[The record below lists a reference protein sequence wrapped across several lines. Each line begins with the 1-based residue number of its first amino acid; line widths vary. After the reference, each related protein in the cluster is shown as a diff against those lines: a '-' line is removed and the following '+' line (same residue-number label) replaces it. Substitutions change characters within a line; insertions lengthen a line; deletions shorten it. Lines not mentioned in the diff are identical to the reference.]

1 MTDPFERAVL
11 REELESRAE
20 EARWVRDGF
29 LIHAAVYVAV
39 NVLLFVIWAV
49 TDRGHPWFV
58 YPLLGWGIGLAAHGA
73 VVRVSASRQRDL
85 AARLGRPT

>member
-11 REELESRAE
+11 REELLSSAD
-20 EARWVRDGF
+20 EARSVRDGF
-29 LIHAAVYVAV
+29 LVHAAVYVAV
-39 NVLLFVIWAV
+39 NLLLFVIWAV

-73 VVRVSASRQRDL
+73 VVWVSAARRRDL
-85 AARLGRPT
+85 AGRLGGDA